1 MKHKRLCLQRCLTT
15 SNLQKHSS
23 LKPLIQQTS
32 IETPTATRS
41 VCFIVELNQV
51 HCAFQRHLIH
61 SGLSLTWSKSS
72 EESRWLLFWCVWD
85 CPGTAVWGIN
95 NTHTHT
101 HSTHLIHTHA
111 HNTLLEWLTDGCE
124 IQNDRESLWVFFF
137 FKAKPQ
143 GQGKRKIHW
152 KERDRDC
159 PTSVRKIRF
168 DLNSWQIL
176 GEKLI

>member
-1 MKHKRLCLQRCLTT
+1 M
-15 SNLQKHSS
+15 SSEVPNNLQSAKTLLSEAFDTADVYRNTHGDKICLFYSGIKPGS
-23 LKPLIQQTS
+23 L
-32 IETPTATRS
+32 
-41 VCFIVELNQV
+41 CFPEASHTFGVELDLKQILRREQMAPFLM
-51 HCAFQRHLIH
+51 CMRLPRDR
-61 SGLSLTWSKSS
+61 SL
-72 EESRWLLFWCVWD
+72 RYQQH
-85 CPGTAVWGIN
+85 
-95 NTHTHT
+95 THTHT

-111 HNTLLEWLTDGCE
+111 YNTLLEWLTDGCE

-168 DLNSWQIL
+168 DLNS
-176 GEKLI
+176 